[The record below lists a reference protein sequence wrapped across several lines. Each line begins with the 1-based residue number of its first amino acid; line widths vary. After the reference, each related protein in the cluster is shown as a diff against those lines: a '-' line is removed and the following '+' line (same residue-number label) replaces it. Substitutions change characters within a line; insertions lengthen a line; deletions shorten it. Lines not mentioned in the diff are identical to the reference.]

1 MNNILNLYKPVGP
14 SSFFMVQSVKR
25 TLKVKKAG
33 HIGTLDPKAEGVLP
47 ICLDRS
53 TRLIQFLVSLP
64 KVYRATLTLGIMTDT
79 QDATGQVLST
89 GDASHVTEQEVREV
103 LAGFQG
109 EQQQTPPMYSA
120 KKKNGVPLY
129 KLARKGITTERKPV
143 TLQIYSIDFLK
154 KEDNQVIF
162 RVKCSAGT
170 YIRTLCHDVGQI
182 LGCGAHMSQLVRERV
197 GQFDIQSSL
206 TIEEL
211 SHAQDDGTLAQK
223 LLEAEAV
230 LDFLPEIKVIPDYVA
245 TIAHGKP
252 LTKIAVMETP
262 EHFQPG
268 MNLRVTG
275 DDGRI
280 AAIVDPLMD
289 EQEYQKLDSQAIAFK
304 LKRVLI

>member
-1 MNNILNLYKPVGP
+1 M
-14 SSFFMVQSVKR
+14 
-25 TLKVKKAG
+25 
-33 HIGTLDPKAEGVLP
+33 
-47 ICLDRS
+47 
-53 TRLIQFLVSLP
+53 
-64 KVYRATLTLGIMTDT
+64 
-79 QDATGQVLST
+79 
-89 GDASHVTEQEVREV
+89 
-103 LAGFQG
+103 
-109 EQQQTPPMYSA
+109 
-120 KKKNGVPLY
+120 
-129 KLARKGITTERKPV
+129 
-143 TLQIYSIDFLK
+143 
-154 KEDNQVIF
+154 
-162 RVKCSAGT
+162 
-170 YIRTLCHDVGQI
+170 CHDVGQI

-230 LDFLPEIKVIPDYVA
+230 LDFLPEIKVIPDYVT